1 MAKINFYLRDKN
13 TETDTPIL
21 MYVSYNGVRLT
32 KYPTG
37 ETIEPKFWDTTTQRA
52 KQTKKFPTHPE
63 FNSRLSNIGTV
74 AENILRQYM
83 NDNHQQPPTVET
95 YRALLNQS
103 LNKTPKEELVK
114 PLDLFGFMDSYL
126 TEYETRIY
134 EKTGRPITNTTMRV
148 YKQAFRVLKGFKEKE
163 YKTREFSFAQI
174 DNDFYR
180 NFRNY
185 LVTQNFSTNTIGKHI
200 RTLKT
205 FFLEAKERDLM
216 PNFNPKKFKSL
227 SEVSDA
233 IYLKE
238 CELNTL
244 FALDLSQ
251 DPRLEK
257 VRDLFLVGCWTG
269 LRFSDFTR
277 IKKENMDGEFIE
289 METQKTGEVVVIPIH
304 WQVEAILK
312 RYEGKTP
319 NSLPKPISN
328 QKMNNYL
335 KELGKIA
342 GFEETVSETI
352 TKGGIRQT
360 VNYPKSELITTHTAR
375 RSFATNQYL
384 AGCPATSIMKITG
397 HRTEKA
403 FMKYIKITPREHANK
418 LRELWR
424 QNSATSVESLRIA
437 N

>member
-1 MAKINFYLRDKN
+1 MAKINFYLRDKEAD
-13 TETDTPIL
+13 TPTPIL
-21 MYVSYNGVRLT
+21 MFVSYKGQRLT

-37 ETIEPKFWDTTTQRA
+37 ETIDPQFWDSKTQRP
-52 KQTKKFPTHPE
+52 KQTKKFPERPE
-63 FNSRLSNIGTV
+63 FKTRLDNIEV
-74 AENILRQYM
+74 LANNILRQYM
-83 NDNHQQPPTVET
+83 NDNDQQPPTVET
-95 YRALLNQS
+95 FRILLNQS
-103 LNKTPKEELVK
+103 LNKTPKKEEVK

-126 TEYETRIY
+126 MEYETRIF
-134 EKTGRPITNTTMRV
+134 EKTGRPITKTTMRV
-148 YKQAFRVLKGFKEKE
+148 YKQAFRVLKEFKENE
-163 YKTREFSFAQI
+163 YKKRPFSFAQI
-174 DNDFYR
+174 DYHFYTQ
-180 NFRNY
+180 FQQY
-185 LVTQNFSTNTIGKHI
+185 LIKQNFSTNTIGKHI

-205 FFLEAKERDLM
+205 FFLEAQERGLM
-216 PNFNPKKFKSL
+216 PHFSPKKFKSV
-227 SEVSDA
+227 SEPSDA
-233 IYLKE
+233 IYLNGRE
-238 CELNTL
+238 INIL
-244 FALDLSQ
+244 FELDLNQ
-251 DPRLEK
+251 NPRLEK

-384 AGCPATSIMKITG
+384 AGFPATSIMKITG

-418 LRELWR
+418 LRELWK
-424 QNSATSVESLRIA
+424 QNSTTPVDSLRIA